1 MLRPFAFG
9 EGENRRS
16 GPFGLAPAQS
26 FVSCRADKPLDS
38 QSNGRDMTST
48 DQAGRLGIIG
58 GSGLYR
64 MTALENARWQA
75 VETPWGAP
83 SDDLLV
89 GTLKGREVVF
99 LPRHGRNH
107 SLAPSELN
115 HRANI
120 AAMKALG
127 VTEILSLSACGSFQ
141 EHLPPGAFVIV
152 DQFID
157 RTQGRVRSF
166 FGEGVVAHVSMAE
179 PLCGRLGEIAADA
192 CEALG
197 ILRQKGGTYVCIEGP
212 QFSTRAES
220 LLYRSWGADVIGMT
234 NLPEAYLAREAE
246 ICYQSVAMV
255 TDFDCWHED
264 HAAVEVSDVVRV
276 LGENSRLAQQL
287 VVEVASRLPEPSVPC
302 SAGCDR
308 ALENAV
314 LTPASAWPEDAKA
327 RLASV
332 AGRIMGVAK

>member
-1 MLRPFAFG
+1 MV
-9 EGENRRS
+9 EQRR
-16 GPFGLAPAQS
+16 G
-26 FVSCRADKPLDS
+26 
-38 QSNGRDMTST
+38 
-48 DQAGRLGIIG
+48 GRLGIIG

-64 MTALENARWQA
+64 MEALQEASWRT
-75 VETPWGAP
+75 VETPWGQP

-89 GTLKGREVVF
+89 GRIGAREVVF

-107 SLAPSELN
+107 QHAPNELN

-120 AAMKALG
+120 AALKMLG

-141 EHLPPGAFVIV
+141 EHLPPGAFVVI
-152 DQFID
+152 DQYID
-157 RTQGRVRSF
+157 RTQGRTRSF

-179 PLCGRLGEIAADA
+179 PLCGRLGAITADA

-197 ILRQKGGTYVCIEGP
+197 ILRQRGGTYVCIEGP

-220 LLYRSWGADVIGMT
+220 LLYRSWGADVVGMT

-255 TDFDCWHED
+255 TDFDCWDEH
-264 HAAVEVSDVVRV
+264 HAAVEVPDVVRV

-287 VVEVASRLPEPSVPC
+287 VVAVASRLAPDGTSC

-308 ALENAV
+308 ALEHAV
-314 LTPASAWPEDAKA
+314 LSPPAAWPETTRA
-327 RLASV
+327 RLRPI
-332 AGRIMGVAK
+332 AGRLMGEQQ

>member
-1 MLRPFAFG
+1 
-9 EGENRRS
+9 
-16 GPFGLAPAQS
+16 
-26 FVSCRADKPLDS
+26 
-38 QSNGRDMTST
+38 MTLT
-48 DQAGRLGIIG
+48 EQGGRLGIIG

-64 MTALENARWQA
+64 MAALENARWQA
-75 VETPWGAP
+75 VDTPWGRP
-83 SDDLLV
+83 SDELLV
-89 GTLKGREVVF
+89 GRIKTREVVF

-107 SLAPSELN
+107 GIAPNELN

-141 EHLPPGAFVIV
+141 EHLPPGTFVIV
-152 DQFID
+152 DQYID
-157 RTQGRVRSF
+157 RTQGRARSF

-179 PLCGRLGEIAADA
+179 PLCGRLGEITADA

-220 LLYRSWGADVIGMT
+220 HLYRSWGADVVGMT

-264 HAAVEVSDVVRV
+264 HAAVEVSDIIKV

-287 VVEVASRLPEPSVPC
+287 VVEVASRSPRRAVPC
-302 SAGCDR
+302 SSGCDR
-308 ALENAV
+308 ALEHAV
-314 LTPASAWPEDAKA
+314 LTPPAAWPEAARA
-327 RLASV
+327 RLTLV
-332 AGRIMGVAK
+332 AGRLMGEQK

>member
-1 MLRPFAFG
+1 MAEHYQG
-9 EGENRRS
+9 
-16 GPFGLAPAQS
+16 
-26 FVSCRADKPLDS
+26 
-38 QSNGRDMTST
+38 
-48 DQAGRLGIIG
+48 GRLGVIG

-64 MTALENARWQA
+64 MAALEGAEWQT
-75 VETPWGAP
+75 VGTPWGMP

-89 GTLKGREVVF
+89 GRIAGREVVF
-99 LPRHGRNH
+99 LPRHGRH
-107 SLAPSELN
+107 HQLAPGELN

-127 VTEILSLSACGSFQ
+127 VTEILSLSACGSFR
-141 EHLPPGAFVIV
+141 EHLPPGAFVII

-157 RTQGRVRSF
+157 RTQGRARSF

-179 PLCGRLGEIAADA
+179 PLCGRLGRITADA

-197 ILRQKGGTYVCIEGP
+197 ILRQQGGTYICIEGP

-264 HAAVEVSDVVRV
+264 HAAVEVQDVVRV

-287 VVEVASRLPEPSVPC
+287 VVEVASRLVPFAAPCPS
-302 SAGCDR
+302 GCDR
-308 ALENAV
+308 ALEHAI
-314 LTPASAWPEDAKA
+314 LTPPSAWPEAA
-327 RLASV
+327 RQRLAAV
-332 AGRIMGVAK
+332 AGRIMGDRQ

>member
-1 MLRPFAFG
+1 
-9 EGENRRS
+9 
-16 GPFGLAPAQS
+16 
-26 FVSCRADKPLDS
+26 
-38 QSNGRDMTST
+38 MTVT
-48 DQAGRLGIIG
+48 EQAGRLGIIG

-64 MTALENARWQA
+64 MAALEGAHWQA

-83 SDDLLV
+83 SDELLV
-89 GTLKGREVVF
+89 GKIAGRDVVF

-107 SLAPSELN
+107 GIAPNELN

-120 AAMKALG
+120 AAMKMLG

-141 EHLPPGAFVIV
+141 EHLPPGTFVIV

-157 RTQGRVRSF
+157 RTQGRTRSF
-166 FGEGVVAHVSMAE
+166 FGDGVVAHVSMAE
-179 PLCGRLGEIAADA
+179 PLCGRLGDITAEA

-197 ILRQKGGTYVCIEGP
+197 ILRQRGGTYVCIEGP

-220 LLYRSWGADVIGMT
+220 HLYRSWGADVVGMT

-264 HAAVEVSDVVRV
+264 HAAVEVSDIIKV
-276 LGENSRLAQQL
+276 LGENSRLAQKL
-287 VVEVASRLPEPSVPC
+287 VVEIVARLPRPSAPC
-302 SAGCDR
+302 SSGCGT
-308 ALENAV
+308 ALEQAV
-314 LTPASAWPEDAKA
+314 LTPASAWPEEARK
-327 RLASV
+327 RLASI
-332 AGRIMGVAK
+332 AGRIIGVER

>member
-1 MLRPFAFG
+1 
-9 EGENRRS
+9 
-16 GPFGLAPAQS
+16 
-26 FVSCRADKPLDS
+26 
-38 QSNGRDMTST
+38 MTST

-64 MTALENARWQA
+64 MAALENGHWQA

-83 SDDLLV
+83 SDELLV
-89 GTLKGREVVF
+89 GTIKGRDVVF
-99 LPRHGRNH
+99 LPRHGRSH
-107 SLAPSELN
+107 GLAPNELN

-127 VTEILSLSACGSFQ
+127 VTEILSLSACGSFR
-141 EHLPPGAFVIV
+141 EHLPPGAFVII

-157 RTQGRVRSF
+157 RTQGRTRSF
-166 FGEGVVAHVSMAE
+166 FGDGVVAHVSMAE
-179 PLCGRLGEIAADA
+179 PLCGLLGGITAQA

-197 ILRQKGGTYVCIEGP
+197 ILRQQGGTYVCIEGP

-220 LLYRSWGADVIGMT
+220 HIYRSWGADVVGMT

-276 LGENSRLAQQL
+276 LGENSRLAQLL
-287 VVEVASRLPEPSVPC
+287 VVEVASRLPQRSEPCAS
-302 SAGCDR
+302 GCDR

-314 LTPASAWPEDAKA
+314 LTPASAWPEQART
-327 RLASV
+327 RLAGI
-332 AGRIMGVAK
+332 AGRIMGVQK